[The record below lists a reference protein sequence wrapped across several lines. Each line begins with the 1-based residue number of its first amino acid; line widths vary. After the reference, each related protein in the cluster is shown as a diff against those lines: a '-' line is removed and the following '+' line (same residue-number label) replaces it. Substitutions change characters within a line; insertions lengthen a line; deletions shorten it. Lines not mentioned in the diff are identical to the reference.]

1 MNAVS
6 LTVDFSNGV
15 HKHFSNISCGN
26 GVAVLAA
33 IEAAAKIAPGLTVK
47 FASDRSGHAMNLAID
62 EVPRERVKAEWLLWI
77 NAKPFKARLGTE
89 TSFGFHPDE
98 REANLVKPGD
108 HILLKLV
115 AADE

>member
-1 MNAVS
+1 MSAVS

-15 HKHFSNISCGN
+15 QKHFSNIPCGTSLP
-26 GVAVLAA
+26 VLAA
-33 IEAAAKIAPGLTVK
+33 IEAAAKIAPGLTVDS
-47 FASDRSGHAMNLAID
+47 ASDRSGHAMNLVID
-62 EVPRERVKAEWLLWI
+62 EVPREKAKAEWLLWI

-98 REANLVKPGD
+98 REANLVRPGD